1 MAEKRR
7 IGRFCL
13 FGGTSEELEQENPK
27 LLLNEL
33 CLENDTSLIK
43 IGNGTSRYKDL
54 PYANRGPKGDQG
66 DKGDTGTGLNVLG
79 SFDDQSKLPK
89 TDKTGDCYMVAGDLY
104 FYDSE
109 SGWKN
114 IGRIKGEKGDTPEI
128 KDNHWYIGGKDTG
141 QVAVPRDGI
150 DGSTP
155 EIGPD
160 GDWYIKGVSTGK
172 PSRGQKGDRG
182 EKGDPGPQG
191 LTGPKGATG
200 DRGPRGDKGATGD
213 PLRFEDLTEAQKK
226 DFISNF
232 DLSGYVEKD
241 GAKVLSTNDYT
252 DEDKAQVASIPE
264 YVKQSEL
271 LDADI
276 GYVNNGSTGV
286 SGPLG
291 DEGIRSL
298 GNAFSIIDMFL
309 AKLVIN
315 KNIHITLHDAIDVTL
330 NRLGDMCEIS
340 IIATNQK
347 ISNIAGFIT
356 NEIVINHEEI
366 GKFFAM
372 DAPIPLT
379 GIIKNAGQSEYQN
392 GGKKYGEIFTP
403 MIISS
408 DSNSMKITTNI
419 YWEDYITKYQ
429 PNNVDIII
437 HGMFFCNQS

>member
-33 CLENDTSLIK
+33 CLENDTGLIK

-89 TDKTGDCYMVAGDLY
+89 TAKTGDCYMVAGDLY

-160 GDWYIKGVSTGK
+160 GDWYVKGVSTGK
-172 PSRGQKGDRG
+172 PSRGPKGDRG

-200 DRGPRGDKGATGD
+200 DRGPRGAKGATGD
-213 PLRFEDLTEAQKK
+213 PLKFEDLTEAQKK
-226 DFISNF
+226 EFVYDDTEIKQAIEKLSQGGDGLDKQYLYDILFGESLVTRKAGEWPVVHGKPTSIGNNAFNSNQLTGVTIPNSVKSIGNSAF
-232 DLSGYVEKD
+232 YGNELTSVIIPPSVTSIGNGAFTRNLLTSVSIPDGVTSIGD
-241 GAKVLSTNDYT
+241 GAFYGNRLTSVIIPPSVTSIGKSVFRYNKLTNLVIPYSVTSILPKAFEGNRLKKVEVPQDC
-252 DEDKAQVASIPE
+252 QVA
-264 YVKQSEL
+264 Y
-271 LDADI
+271 
-276 GYVNNGSTGV
+276 
-286 SGPLG
+286 
-291 DEGIRSL
+291 
-298 GNAFSIIDMFL
+298 NAFDYDVNII
-309 AKLVIN
+309 
-315 KNIHITLHDAIDVTL
+315 
-330 NRLGDMCEIS
+330 R
-340 IIATNQK
+340 
-347 ISNIAGFIT
+347 
-356 NEIVINHEEI
+356 
-366 GKFFAM
+366 
-372 DAPIPLT
+372 
-379 GIIKNAGQSEYQN
+379 Y
-392 GGKKYGEIFTP
+392 
-403 MIISS
+403 
-408 DSNSMKITTNI
+408 
-419 YWEDYITKYQ
+419 
-429 PNNVDIII
+429 
-437 HGMFFCNQS
+437 

>member
-33 CLENDTSLIK
+33 CLENDTGLIK

-54 PYANRGPKGDQG
+54 PYANRGPKGEKG
-66 DKGDTGTGLNVLG
+66 DKGNTGTGLNVLG

-89 TDKTGDCYMVAGDLY
+89 MAKTGDCYMVAGDLY

-160 GDWYIKGVSTGK
+160 GDWYVKGVSTGK
-172 PSRGQKGDRG
+172 PSRGPKGDRG

-191 LTGPKGATG
+191 LTGPKGETG
-200 DRGPRGDKGATGD
+200 DRGPRVEKGATGD

-226 DFISNF
+226 E
-232 DLSGYVEKD
+232 LVSGGD
-241 GAKVLSTNDYT
+241 GLDKQYLYDILFGESLVTRRPGKWPEVHGRPTSIEHGAFYNRRLTSIIIPESVTSIESEAFAGNRLTSVIIPSRVTSIDEWAFSRNPLKEAKVP
-252 DEDKAQVASIPE
+252 KGCQVA
-264 YVKQSEL
+264 
-271 LDADI
+271 DNAF
-276 GYVNNGSTGV
+276 
-286 SGPLG
+286 
-291 DEGIRSL
+291 DEGVNIIR
-298 GNAFSIIDMFL
+298 
-309 AKLVIN
+309 
-315 KNIHITLHDAIDVTL
+315 
-330 NRLGDMCEIS
+330 
-340 IIATNQK
+340 
-347 ISNIAGFIT
+347 
-356 NEIVINHEEI
+356 
-366 GKFFAM
+366 
-372 DAPIPLT
+372 
-379 GIIKNAGQSEYQN
+379 Y
-392 GGKKYGEIFTP
+392 
-403 MIISS
+403 
-408 DSNSMKITTNI
+408 
-419 YWEDYITKYQ
+419 
-429 PNNVDIII
+429 
-437 HGMFFCNQS
+437 